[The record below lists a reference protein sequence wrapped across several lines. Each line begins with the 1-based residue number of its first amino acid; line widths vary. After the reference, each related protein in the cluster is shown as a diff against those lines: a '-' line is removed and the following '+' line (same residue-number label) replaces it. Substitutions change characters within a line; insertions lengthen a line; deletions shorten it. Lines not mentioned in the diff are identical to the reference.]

1 MKQAII
7 FLTAIIFSTV
17 NADASEMFNDGSDFM
32 KGFETGIMMRAKQGK
47 LEDFGCVI
55 PDDFDNENKEVFDMI
70 TGALNTV
77 KAFLPKDNIE
87 LKHGFALINEFI
99 SGLQY
104 FMIVL
109 SDDAEEI
116 LDMYCRGMVFGLKGS
131 TLLVRMANMVRTA
144 DKETAAQKA
153 VQTQNGAKKQQGQ
166 RKKSGSDDILG
177 GLGKGLG
184 DILSGAIKGIA
195 EGFADASKRPEAD
208 L

>member
-1 MKQAII
+1 M
-7 FLTAIIFSTV
+7 LTQKEK
-17 NADASEMFNDGSDFM
+17 N
-32 KGFETGIMMRAKQGK
+32 GK
-47 LEDFGCVI
+47 IEDFGCVI

-153 VQTQNGAKKQQGQ
+153 VQTNANAHPLIQKAVKAGLNAAKTQVRTQAV
-166 RKKSGSDDILG
+166 KSTYNSVVP
-177 GLGKGLG
+177 KV
-184 DILSGAIKGIA
+184 
-195 EGFADASKRPEAD
+195 
-208 L
+208 